1 MMSIKTTSSSIA
13 RLASATAFACAVWG
27 PPAHAVD
34 WSESGDAG
42 QLTGAAQ
49 VTSGPAGQ
57 TLDTISGT
65 ISSTQDVDLYR
76 IQISNPSGFSAS
88 TTGGDS
94 PPFDAVMA
102 LFDAEGFGVYL
113 NDDGAFNVGDPT
125 LPAGHPL
132 GPSSAGIYYIAIF
145 SDETLPFSG
154 AGASIDDLIFPIPDA
169 PYTDVVGPTGG
180 GGGAPL
186 SGWATQSVFA
196 LGNGYTIFLTGAVPA
211 ESTSVVGGP
220 VVAAVLPASRSVQ
233 VGDTATAFATIINAG
248 SVTATACGIAPPAGL
263 QAAFS
268 YQTTNANN
276 ALIGTADTPV
286 DIVAGG
292 SQSYVFAFTP
302 TAPFSPTDVQLSF
315 DCTNTD
321 PAPVTVGLNTL
332 LLVADSGPVPDIV
345 ALGATLT
352 GDGIVNVENGSGVFS
367 VATVNVGVA
376 GSITAS
382 VDTGSASLPQLSI
395 ALCETNPATG
405 VCINPTTPT
414 TTPVTT
420 SIAADATPTFAFFVT
435 STASVP
441 FDPAN
446 NRIFVRFKDAGG
458 VTRGATSVAVRT
470 Q

>member
-1 MMSIKTTSSSIA
+1 
-13 RLASATAFACAVWG
+13 
-27 PPAHAVD
+27 
-34 WSESGDAG
+34 
-42 QLTGAAQ
+42 

-57 TLDTISGT
+57 TLDTINGT
-65 ISSTQDVDLYR
+65 ITSTQDVDLYR
-76 IQISNPSGFSAS
+76 IRISNPSSFSAS

-94 PPFDAVMA
+94 FPFDAVMA

-154 AGASIDDLIFPIPDA
+154 AGVSIDDLIFPIPEE
-169 PYTDVVGPTGG
+169 PYTAVLGPTGG

-186 SGWATQSVFA
+186 SGWATGDILA
-196 LGNGYTIFLTGAVPA
+196 LGNGYTIFLTGAEPA
-211 ESTSVVGGP
+211 ESTPVAAGP

-248 SVTATACGIAPPAGL
+248 TATATACGIGPPTGL
-263 QAAFS
+263 QATFS
-268 YQTTNANN
+268 YQTTDASN
-276 ALIGTADTPV
+276 ALVGTVNTPV
-286 DIVAGG
+286 DIAAGD

-302 TAPFSPTDVQLSF
+302 TAPFNPTDVQLTF
-315 DCTNTD
+315 DCSNTA

-332 LLVADSGPVPDIV
+332 LLVADSNPVPDIV

-352 GDGIVNVENGSGVFS
+352 GDGIVNLENNSGVFS
-367 VATVNVGVA
+367 VATVNVGVT

-382 VDTGSASLPQLSI
+382 ADTGSASLPQLSI

-420 SIAADATPTFAFFVT
+420 SIAAGATPTFAFFVT
-435 STASVP
+435 STGSVP
-441 FDPAN
+441 FDPAI
-446 NRIFVRFKDAGG
+446 NRIFVRFQDAGG